1 MSTYAERFHLGRGTT
16 IGPLTIFPIWSEVQQ
31 QIAFQIPA
39 ETNLA
44 VQEEKRPTVQSLKVE
59 NISGQGLLIP
69 EGTILDGGMQ
79 TRVATHDVFV
89 ARGESSNLDV
99 RCVER
104 GRWNGG
110 RDHAVDG
117 RAPISVVAALRGI
130 GLSDYASQQD
140 VWNRVSRL
148 ETHYGSRSTS
158 SLLDI
163 MSDEGVNTRRNRE
176 RRDTRNHRRLI
187 DPAIVNEITQF
198 SSKPLPGQQ
207 GVLVGAA
214 GHPIVLEIMGSP
226 EVFAAQYASILN
238 AITLDASTL
247 EYAPTSG
254 RNARAFAE
262 EILYT
267 PVEVVNSTLN
277 SQSFAGFSSLVD
289 IRSIAS
295 VIGGAVPF
303 HTAVI
308 NRKHELALAA

>member
-1 MSTYAERFHLGRGTT
+1 MRTYADRFHVGDGTT
-16 IGPLTIFPIWSEVQQ
+16 IGPLTIFPIWSESQQ
-31 QIAFQIPA
+31 SVDFQIPA
-39 ETNLA
+39 ESNMA
-44 VQEEKRPTVQSLKVE
+44 VKEVETPTVETLKVS
-59 NISGQGLLIP
+59 NTSNQGLLIP

-79 TRVATHDVFV
+79 TRVATRDIFV
-89 ARGESSNLDV
+89 PRGVSRRLDV

-104 GRWNGG
+104 GRWNGETE
-110 RDHAVDG
+110 HAVDG

-130 GLSDYASQQD
+130 GVLAGESQEN

-148 ETHYGSRSTS
+148 ERHYGSRSTN

-163 MSDEGVNTRRNRE
+163 MADEGVNTRAQRE
-176 RRDTRNHRRLI
+176 RRDRGTHEKRI
-187 DPAIVNEITQF
+187 DPRVIFEISQF
-198 SSKPLPGQQ
+198 SKKALPGQQ
-207 GVLVGAA
+207 GVMVGVA
-214 GHPIVLEIMGSP
+214 GHPVVLEIHGSP
-226 EVFAAQYASILN
+226 EAFAAQYASILN
-238 AITLDASTL
+238 AITLDANTV
-247 EYAPTSG
+247 EFAPTSG

-267 PVEVVNSTLN
+267 PLSVTRMSGN
-277 SQSFAGFSSLVD
+277 SQSFQGVGSLSD

>member
-1 MSTYAERFHLGRGTT
+1 MRTYADRFHVGDGTT
-16 IGPLTIFPIWSEVQQ
+16 IGPLTIFPIWSESQQ
-31 QIAFQIPA
+31 RLDFQIPA
-39 ETNLA
+39 ETNMA
-44 VQEEKRPTVQSLKVE
+44 VNEVDIPTVETLKVT
-59 NISGQGLLIP
+59 NKTRQGLLIP

-79 TRVATHDVFV
+79 TRVATRDIYVP
-89 ARGESSNLDV
+89 RGISRRLDV

-104 GRWNGG
+104 GRWNGETE
-110 RDHAVDG
+110 HAVDG

-130 GLSDYASQQD
+130 GVQGDESQEH

-148 ETHYGSRSTS
+148 ERHYGSRSTN

-163 MSDEGVNTRRNRE
+163 MSDEGVNTRSNRVRQDRNNHQ
-176 RRDTRNHRRLI
+176 RRI
-187 DPAIVNEITQF
+187 DPRVIFEISQF
-198 SSKPLPGQQ
+198 SKKPLPGQQ
-207 GVLVGAA
+207 GVMVGVA
-214 GHPIVLEIMGSP
+214 GHPVALEIHGNP
-226 EVFAAQYASILN
+226 DVFAAQYASILQ
-238 AITLDASTL
+238 AITLDANML
-247 EYAPTSG
+247 EFAPTSG

-267 PVEVVNSTLN
+267 PLNVTRMSGN
-277 SQSFAGFSSLVD
+277 SQSFAGVGSLSD

>member
-1 MSTYAERFHLGRGTT
+1 MTTYVHPFHIGRGTT

-31 QIAFQIPA
+31 QMPFQMPA

-44 VQEEKRPTVQSLKVE
+44 VLEEKRPTVQSLRVE
-59 NISGQGLLIP
+59 NTSSQGLLIP

-79 TRVATHDVFV
+79 TRVAIRDIFV
-89 ARGESSNLDV
+89 GRGESVNLDV

-104 GRWNGG
+104 GRWNGD
-110 RDHAVDG
+110 REHAVDG

-130 GLSDYASQQD
+130 GLHNYASQED

-148 ETHYGSRSTS
+148 ENHYGSRSTN

-163 MSDEGVNTRRNRE
+163 MTDEGVNTRRTRE

-187 DPAIVNEITQF
+187 DPSIVSEITEF
-198 SSKPLPGQQ
+198 SRKPLPGQQ
-207 GVLVGAA
+207 GVMIGVA
-214 GHPIVLEIMGSP
+214 GHPVVLEIMGNP
-226 EVFAAQYASILN
+226 EAFANQYESILN

-247 EYAPTSG
+247 EYKPTSG
-254 RNARAFAE
+254 RRARAFAA
-262 EILYT
+262 EILST
-267 PVEVVNSTLN
+267 PIEVTDESSNSL
-277 SQSFAGFSSLVD
+277 SFAGASQLTD

-295 VIGGAVPF
+295 IDGGAVPF

-308 NRKHELALAA
+308 NRKHELALAV

>member
-1 MSTYAERFHLGRGTT
+1 LRTYADRFHIGDGTT
-16 IGPLTIFPIWSEVQQ
+16 IGPLTIFPIWSESQQ
-31 QIAFQIPA
+31 KIEFQIPA
-39 ETNLA
+39 ETNMA
-44 VQEEKRPTVQSLKVE
+44 VKEVETPTVETLKVS
-59 NISGQGLLIP
+59 NTSSQGLLIP

-79 TRVATHDVFV
+79 TRVATRDIFV
-89 ARGESSNLDV
+89 PRGVSRRLDV

-104 GRWNGG
+104 GRWNGETE
-110 RDHAVDG
+110 HAVDG

-130 GLSDYASQQD
+130 GVLAGESQEH

-148 ETHYGSRSTS
+148 ERHYGSRSTN

-163 MSDEGVNTRRNRE
+163 MDDEGVNVRRGRE
-176 RRDTRNHRRLI
+176 RRDSGTHQKRI
-187 DPAIVNEITQF
+187 DPRFIFELSQF
-198 SSKPLPGQQ
+198 SQKPLPGQQ
-207 GVLVGAA
+207 GVMVGVA
-214 GHPIVLEIMGSP
+214 GHPLVLEIHGNP
-226 EVFAAQYASILN
+226 DAFAAQYSSILN
-238 AITLDASTL
+238 AITLDANTVDF
-247 EYAPTSG
+247 APTSG

-267 PVEVVNSTLN
+267 PINATRVSGN
-277 SQSFAGFSSLVD
+277 SQSFTGVGSLSD